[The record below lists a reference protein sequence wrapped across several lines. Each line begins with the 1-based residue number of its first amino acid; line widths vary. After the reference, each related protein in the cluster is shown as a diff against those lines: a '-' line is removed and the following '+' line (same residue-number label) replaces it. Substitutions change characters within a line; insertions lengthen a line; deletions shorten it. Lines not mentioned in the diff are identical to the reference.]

1 MACLRWYPVS
11 ATNSSR
17 IHPFS
22 VAVPCRYRSATAI
35 TNSCRA
41 SGLIVD
47 IVPPFGSKD
56 SEATMLAR

>member
-17 IHPFS
+17 IRRLS
-22 VAVPCRYRSATAI
+22 TAVLCRYLSAAAT
-35 TNSCRA
+35 TNSRRA

-47 IVPPFGSKD
+47 IVPPFGSRN